1 MPPYGVGSTNPFLL
15 TVVKQIGDCIMK
27 GILMIAVMIGLLFVS
42 FLTTIAWAAKDN
54 CTTEL
59 NTCTTELNN
68 AQTNLGTCTTG
79 LGSCNT
85 NLGSCNTNLGSCN
98 TNLGSCNTNFTNAQT
113 TAATCQTNLAT
124 CQANVAECSQEAP
137 PTSWDQQ
144 LACDSTSNCP
154 RFEVLAAF
162 GGSAVLDKETGLV
175 WEQSPSTT
183 AEYWEAAQV
192 HCNELTT
199 GNRLG
204 WRLPTVQEL
213 ASLVDPSV
221 AAPGPTLPSGHPFSN
236 VQSSYYWSATPSAS
250 DTSSTWLA
258 DYYNGFVYT
267 VVTTDLSWYVWCVR
281 GGSGVDPQ

>member
-1 MPPYGVGSTNPFLL
+1 MSDLGTEEVCPLPVDSPPPLLL
-15 TVVKQIGDCIMK
+15 TVVKEIGDCIIK

-85 NLGSCNTNLGSCN
+85 NLGSCNTN
-98 TNLGSCNTNFTNAQT
+98 FTNAQT

-154 RFEVLAAF
+154 RFEVLSAF
-162 GGSAVLDKETGLV
+162 DNAAVLDKETGLV
-175 WEQSPSTT
+175 WEQTPNNAHTDI
-183 AEYWEAAQV
+183 YNVAAIECVVAQK
-192 HCNELTT
+192 
-199 GNRLG
+199 GNRMG
-204 WRLPTVQEL
+204 WRLPTVAEL
-213 ASLVDPSV
+213 TSLITPAAVGGGGALPPGSPFANLMGWYWTTTPVLDAAGDYYIVDPTSPGGLV
-221 AAPGPTLPSGHPFSN
+221 GEGAAT
-236 VQSSYYWSATPSAS
+236 
-250 DTSSTWLA
+250 
-258 DYYNGFVYT
+258 NGNYT
-267 VVTTDLSWYVWCVR
+267 WCVR
-281 GGSGVDPQ
+281 GGAGP

>member
-183 AEYWEAAQV
+183 VMVWEAAQV
-192 HCNELTT
+192 HCNQLTT
-199 GNRLG
+199 GGRGG
-204 WRLPTVQEL
+204 WRLPAVPEL
-213 ASLVDPSV
+213 DSLVDPTQTNPS
-221 AAPGPTLPSGHPFSN
+221 LPSGNPFSS
-236 VQSSYYWSATPSAS
+236 VQSS
-250 DTSSTWLA
+250 
-258 DYYNGFVYT
+258 V
-267 VVTTDLSWYVWCVR
+267 
-281 GGSGVDPQ
+281 